1 MAEPGLRGDVSL
13 FQIVA
18 RSASSEFEC
27 IDKIYEA
34 NVLAG
39 KIKDTAGG
47 FERFLEKLK
56 AVFHNE

>member
-1 MAEPGLRGDVSL
+1 MRYSFRISFPILKNWQNG
-13 FQIVA
+13 
-18 RSASSEFEC
+18 

>member
-1 MAEPGLRGDVSL
+1 MRGDVSL